1 MAFHTPPGEVRLT
14 PTARAVIEA
23 IRDGHTY
30 GLAII
35 AETTGSMTAVYATLR
50 RLVEAGWATKTAEEP
65 AAAAAEGRPPRALYE
80 LTDKAR
86 DRMGWV

>member
-1 MAFHTPPGEVRLT
+1 MANRVPPGEVRLT
-14 PTARAVIEA
+14 PATRRIIEA

-35 AETTGSMTAVYATLR
+35 AETGGAMSAVYPTLR
-50 RLVEAGWATKTAEEP
+50 RLEAAGWATRATEDP
-65 AAAAAEGRPPRALYE
+65 AAAAAEGRPPRTLYT
-80 LTDKAR
+80 LTDKAY

>member
-1 MAFHTPPGEVRLT
+1 MAYSTPPGDVRLT
-14 PTARAVIEA
+14 PNARAVIEA

-35 AETTGSMTAVYATLR
+35 TETGCTMTAVYATLR
-50 RLVEAGWATKTAEEP
+50 RLVDAGWATKTAEDP